1 MLDMNATDGKP
12 FSELDGGT
20 YNNALVLNGG
30 ASQNYGIASIPGKLV
45 VSPADFSDTDR
56 FMVDVKDATYN
67 AEAQVAQVV
76 VVDRAFDPAR
86 TLEQDTQFKVVYL
99 GNHTDAG
106 TAYVSKFSGLSD
118 DIQRIT
124 NMINEHVEDLNEMAQ
139 TYITTEA
146 QIEEMTQSLSAD
158 VIV

>member
-1 MLDMNATDGKP
+1 MDGIIKVTP
-12 FSELDGGT
+12 EVLINTASEFSTQGT
-20 YNNALVLNGG
+20 QISSLTTQMMDLINSL
-30 ASQNYGIASIPGKLV
+30 PGSWV
-45 VSPADFSDTDR
+45 
-56 FMVDVKDATYN
+56 
-67 AEAQVAQVV
+67 
-76 VVDRAFDPAR
+76 
-86 TLEQDTQFKVVYL
+86 
-99 GNHTDAG
+99 GDAG

-118 DIQRIT
+118 DSQRIT